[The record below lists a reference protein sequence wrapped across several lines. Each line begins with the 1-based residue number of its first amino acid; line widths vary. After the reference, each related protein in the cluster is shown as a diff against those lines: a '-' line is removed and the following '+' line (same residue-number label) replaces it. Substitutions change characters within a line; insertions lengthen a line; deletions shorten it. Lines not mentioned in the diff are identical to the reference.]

1 MTSLTGKTV
10 LVVEDDY
17 FIATEM
23 CRTLEQAGARV
34 LGPIERVA
42 DSLALIA
49 RSDRIDGAVLDLN
62 LREEMAFPVADMLG
76 ERGVPFVFATGYDD
90 SVIPERYRDAPRC
103 RKPVEPETV
112 CRALF
117 D

>member
-1 MTSLTGKTV
+1 MNRLDGKMV

-17 FIATEM
+17 FIASEM
-23 CRTLEQAGARV
+23 CRSLETAGAQV
-34 LGPIERVA
+34 IGPIGRVA
-42 DSLALIA
+42 DTLALIA

-62 LREEMAFPVADMLG
+62 LRDEMAFPVADMLR

-90 SVIPERYRDAPRC
+90 SVIPEQYRDAPRC

-117 D
+117 E